1 MIPVLNAM
9 LPSITL
15 KAFGFEQLADD
26 LGRIGGNFRSFHE
39 PLQESVRKVVIPS
52 LAENFASEGR
62 PSWKPLSDSTVKKR
76 GTAHPILD
84 ETGKLRRVATSESIW
99 RITRDEASIARSSVD
114 GRVSYAVYH
123 QDGTK
128 NMPARPIFGFQSED
142 VAGIEQVFSNWLDR
156 TVDRYWGAGTSLP
169 SASGPSTG
177 GVVSSSN
184 SYGFR
189 SFS

>member
-1 MIPVLNAM
+1 MNSTFNAM

-15 KAFGFEQLADD
+15 EGHGFEQLADD
-26 LGRIGGNFRSFHE
+26 LGRIGGSFRSFTE
-39 PLQESVRKVVIPS
+39 PLRESVRKVVIPS
-52 LAENFASEGR
+52 IQANFDSEGR
-62 PSWKPLSDSTVKKR
+62 PAWKPLADATVKKR

-84 ETGKLRRVATSESIW
+84 ETGKLKRIATSESIW
-99 RITRDEASIARSSVD
+99 RITRDQASVTGVNVT
-114 GRVSYAVYH
+114 GRVSYAGYH

-128 NMPARPIFGFQSED
+128 NMPARPVFGFQSED
-142 VAGIEQVFSNWLDR
+142 VAGIEQVFSDWLDQ
-156 TVDRYWGAGTSLP
+156 TVDRYWGAGI
-169 SASGPSTG
+169 SGPSTG